1 MRIRFWPVLLAGPG
15 GRLRAVALVIT
26 AFVYYN
32 VENTPVEG
40 AESVPAGEITVLL
53 AKLAHESGEAR
64 KATYD
69 HLVALVY
76 DDLRRRARHQ
86 MHAESDWNSLQP
98 TALVHEAYERLLGY
112 EMEFENRAHFLNVA
126 STAMRRVLVD
136 RARKR
141 KAEKRR
147 PFQSSIPLESDDVV
161 RTLVSAPDA
170 LLDLDAAVNT
180 LRPEQIRL
188 VELRYFAG
196 LTIEETAAAMGL
208 QPETVKKR
216 WQVIKT
222 LLYDKLRDR
231 RGV

>member
-1 MRIRFWPVLLAGPG
+1 
-15 GRLRAVALVIT
+15 
-26 AFVYYN
+26 
-32 VENTPVEG
+32 
-40 AESVPAGEITVLL
+40 VPAGEITLL
-53 AKLAHESGEAR
+53 LDKLSHQNGDVR

-69 HLVALVY
+69 HLVALLY
-76 DDLRRRARHQ
+76 DDLRRRARQQ
-86 MHAESDWNSLQP
+86 MGAERDWNSLQP

-112 EMEFENRAHFLNVA
+112 QMEFQNREHFLNVA
-126 STAMRRVLVD
+126 ATAMRRVLID
-136 RARKR
+136 RARR
-141 KAEKRR
+141 LKAAKRR
-147 PFQSSIPLESDDVV
+147 AFQSSIPLEGDDVV

-170 LLDLDAAVNT
+170 LLDLDAAVET
-180 LRPEQIRL
+180 LRPDQARL

-231 RGV
+231 RVV

>member
-1 MRIRFWPVLLAGPG
+1 M
-15 GRLRAVALVIT
+15 
-26 AFVYYN
+26 
-32 VENTPVEG
+32 
-40 AESVPAGEITVLL
+40 PAGEITVLL
-53 AKLAHESGEAR
+53 TKLAHQDGDSR

-69 HLVALVY
+69 RLVALLY
-76 DDLRRRARHQ
+76 DDLRRRARQQ
-86 MHAESDWNSLQP
+86 MGAERDWTSLQP

-112 EMEFENRAHFLNVA
+112 EMEFHNREHFLNVA
-126 STAMRRVLVD
+126 STAMRRVLID
-136 RARKR
+136 RARKL
-141 KAEKRR
+141 KAAKRR
-147 PFQSSIPLESDDVV
+147 AFQSSVPLEGDDVV

-170 LLDLDAAVNT
+170 LLDLDAAVST

-222 LLYDKLRDR
+222 LLYDKLQDR
-231 RGV
+231 RGL